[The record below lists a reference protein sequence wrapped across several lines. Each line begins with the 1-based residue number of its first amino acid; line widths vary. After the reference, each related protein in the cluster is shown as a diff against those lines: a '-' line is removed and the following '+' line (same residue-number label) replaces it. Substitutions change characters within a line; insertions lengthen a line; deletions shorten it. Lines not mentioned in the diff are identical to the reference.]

1 MGARVGVD
9 LLEIGRLERA
19 LDRHPRLAERVF
31 TAAELG
37 YAGER
42 SRPARHLAARF
53 CAKEAAVKALGTG
66 PLGLREVEI
75 VPGTPPRLELS
86 GAAAAAA
93 RERGLELE
101 VSLSHAREMAVAVVV
116 ASPRAG

>member
-1 MGARVGVD
+1 MSATVGVD

-19 LDRHPRLAERVF
+19 LERHPRLAERVF
-31 TAAELG
+31 TAGELD
-37 YAGER
+37 YASGR
-42 SRPARHLAARF
+42 ARPARHLAARF

-66 PLGLREVEI
+66 PLGLRDVEV
-75 VPGTPPRLELS
+75 VAGAPPRLELS

-93 RERGLELE
+93 DERGVDLE

-116 ASPRAG
+116 ATSRGA